1 MNAIEILLKQ
11 KLFLFFY
18 FILNT
23 WKTFQKEKGFYNVK
37 SAVWL
42 CNKNLKDSFLVRKK
56 LVSRANFKNILSFL
70 CILKK

>member
-23 WKTFQKEKGFYNVK
+23 LKTFRKEIGFYNVK

-42 CNKNLKDSFLVRKK
+42 CNKNLKDSF
-56 LVSRANFKNILSFL
+56 I
-70 CILKK
+70 ILKNLYQELILKIF